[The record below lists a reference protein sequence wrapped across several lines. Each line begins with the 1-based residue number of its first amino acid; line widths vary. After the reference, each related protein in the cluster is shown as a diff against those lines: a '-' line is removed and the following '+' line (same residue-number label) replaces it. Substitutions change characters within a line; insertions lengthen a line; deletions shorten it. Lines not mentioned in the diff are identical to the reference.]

1 VYRGQS
7 DTVICY
13 FDANSK
19 TEAEIDI
26 KAVFDIDI
34 FVNIKAF

>member
-13 FDANSK
+13 FDAYSK